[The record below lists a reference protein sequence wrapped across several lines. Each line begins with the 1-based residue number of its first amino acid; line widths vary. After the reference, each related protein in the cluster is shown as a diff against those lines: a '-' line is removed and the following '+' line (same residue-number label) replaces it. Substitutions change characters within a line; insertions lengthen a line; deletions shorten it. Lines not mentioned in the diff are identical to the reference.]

1 MKWKTRAL
9 SQNIKERFRKWNEKM
24 KNEFSYDV
32 LKDKY
37 GKRVGNYKGRD
48 VIVRSKYDDLGD
60 NVYVLYDYNN
70 AFIVDGYWI
79 ANVSEDGNLNHRR
92 ATPWVKLTRDEEYY
106 VSPVG
111 VKAESEAK
119 SEIELKV
126 DMSLVDSLLESAYN
140 DILSDLM
147 YTEG

>member
-1 MKWKTRAL
+1 
-9 SQNIKERFRKWNEKM
+9 M

-37 GKRVGNYKGRD
+37 SKRVGNYKGRD

-79 ANVSEDGNLNHRR
+79 ANVSEDGNLNHRK
-92 ATPWVKLTRDEEYY
+92 ATPWVKFTRDEEYY
-106 VSPVG
+106 APPVG
-111 VKAESEAK
+111 VKVESEVK
-119 SEIELKV
+119 PEVNI
-126 DMSLVDSLLESAYN
+126 DINTSLVDSLLESAYN

-147 YTEG
+147 YKEG

>member
-1 MKWKTRAL
+1 
-9 SQNIKERFRKWNEKM
+9 M

-92 ATPWVKLTRDEEYY
+92 AEPWVKLA
-106 VSPVG
+106 SPAG
-111 VKAESEAK
+111 RPFECSDGDSGGENDI
-119 SEIELKV
+119 SLDV
-126 DMSLVDSLLESAYN
+126 DSTLVDSLLESAYN

-147 YTEG
+147 YKEN

>member
-1 MKWKTRAL
+1 
-9 SQNIKERFRKWNEKM
+9 M

-37 GKRVGNYKGRD
+37 SKRVGNYKGRD

-92 ATPWVKLTRDEEYY
+92 AEPWVKIA
-106 VSPVG
+106 SPAG
-111 VKAESEAK
+111 RAARCPKGDSGGENDSG
-119 SEIELKV
+119 SEISLNV
-126 DMSLVDSLLESAYN
+126 DMTLVDSLLDRGVSTPPYLPSGYLSAD
-140 DILSDLM
+140 DILNSVF
-147 YTEG
+147 E

>member
-1 MKWKTRAL
+1 
-9 SQNIKERFRKWNEKM
+9 M

-60 NVYVLYDYNN
+60 NVYILYDYNN
-70 AFIVDGYWI
+70 ALIVDGYWI
-79 ANVSEDGNLNHRR
+79 AKIEENGALSRRQVSSVWKPMEREDLSADKPFECSDG
-92 ATPWVKLTRDEEYY
+92 D
-106 VSPVG
+106 SG
-111 VKAESEAK
+111 ISFD
-119 SEIELKV
+119 V
-126 DMSLVDSLLESAYN
+126 DSTLVDSLLESAYN

-147 YTEG
+147 YKE

>member
-1 MKWKTRAL
+1 
-9 SQNIKERFRKWNEKM
+9 M

-37 GKRVGNYKGRD
+37 AKRVGNYKGRD

-92 ATPWVKLTRDEEYY
+92 AEPWVKVASPAGRPLTC
-106 VSPVG
+106 S
-111 VKAESEAK
+111 ESNSGGENDI
-119 SEIELKV
+119 SLDV
-126 DMSLVDSLLESAYN
+126 DSTLVDSLLESAYN

-147 YTEG
+147 YKEG

>member
-1 MKWKTRAL
+1 
-9 SQNIKERFRKWNEKM
+9 M

-37 GKRVGNYKGRD
+37 SKRVGNYKGRD

-92 ATPWVKLTRDEEYY
+92 VEPWVKMERA
-106 VSPVG
+106 SPAG
-111 VKAESEAK
+111 RPFECSDGDSGGENDI
-119 SEIELKV
+119 SLNV
-126 DMSLVDSLLESAYN
+126 DSTLVDSLLESAYN

-147 YTEG
+147 YKE

>member
-1 MKWKTRAL
+1 
-9 SQNIKERFRKWNEKM
+9 M

-37 GKRVGNYKGRD
+37 STRVGNYKGRD
-48 VIVRSKYDDLGD
+48 VIVRSKYDVLGD
-60 NVYVLYDYNN
+60 NVYIIYD
-70 AFIVDGYWI
+70 AEGLFSSRGFPLVVDGYVVAYVNENGDVNKCKEFRWVPLKRG
-79 ANVSEDGNLNHRR
+79 AEQD
-92 ATPWVKLTRDEEYY
+92 TPSIGQVKNDVIPEEM
-106 VSPVG
+106 
-111 VKAESEAK
+111 
-119 SEIELKV
+119 KV

>member
-1 MKWKTRAL
+1 
-9 SQNIKERFRKWNEKM
+9 M

-92 ATPWVKLTRDEEYY
+92 AEPWVKLTRDEEYY

-111 VKAESEAK
+111 VKVESEAK

-126 DMSLVDSLLESAYN
+126 DSTLVDSLLESAYN

-147 YTEG
+147 YKEG

>member
-1 MKWKTRAL
+1 
-9 SQNIKERFRKWNEKM
+9 M

-37 GKRVGNYKGRD
+37 SKRVGNYKGRD

-92 ATPWVKLTRDEEYY
+92 AEPWVKMERT
-106 VSPVG
+106 SPVDRPLACPKSDSG
-111 VKAESEAK
+111 GENDSG
-119 SEIELKV
+119 SEISLNV
-126 DMSLVDSLLESAYN
+126 DMTLVDSLLDRGVDTPTYFPRGYLSAD
-140 DILSDLM
+140 DILNSVFK
-147 YTEG
+147 

>member
-1 MKWKTRAL
+1 
-9 SQNIKERFRKWNEKM
+9 M

-37 GKRVGNYKGRD
+37 SKRVGNYKGRD

-92 ATPWVKLTRDEEYY
+92 AEPWVKMSRPTADIS
-106 VSPVG
+106 SPGPV
-111 VKAESEAK
+111 VESD
-119 SEIELKV
+119 SGSDIDINV
-126 DMSLVDSLLESAYN
+126 DMTLVDSLLESAYN

-147 YTEG
+147 YKEG

>member
-1 MKWKTRAL
+1 
-9 SQNIKERFRKWNEKM
+9 M

-48 VIVRSKYDDLGD
+48 VIVRSKYDDLGN

-70 AFIVDGYWI
+70 AFIVYCYWI

-92 ATPWVKLTRDEEYY
+92 AEPWVKVERTSPAGRPLTCPKEDLDN
-106 VSPVG
+106 G
-111 VKAESEAK
+111 
-119 SEIELKV
+119 IKV

-147 YTEG
+147 YKE

>member
-1 MKWKTRAL
+1 
-9 SQNIKERFRKWNEKM
+9 M

-37 GKRVGNYKGRD
+37 SKRVGNYKGRD

-92 ATPWVKLTRDEEYY
+92 AEPWVKLTRDEEYY

-111 VKAESEAK
+111 VKVESETK
-119 SEIELKV
+119 PEIELKV
-126 DMSLVDSLLESAYN
+126 DSTLVDSLLESAYN

-147 YTEG
+147 YKEG

>member
-1 MKWKTRAL
+1 
-9 SQNIKERFRKWNEKM
+9 M

-79 ANVSEDGNLNHRR
+79 ANVSEEGNLNHRR
-92 ATPWVKLTRDEEYY
+92 AEPWVKMSRPTSDTSSLG
-106 VSPVG
+106 PG
-111 VKAESEAK
+111 VESETMP
-119 SEIELKV
+119 EINLEV

-147 YTEG
+147 YKEG

>member
-1 MKWKTRAL
+1 
-9 SQNIKERFRKWNEKM
+9 M

-37 GKRVGNYKGRD
+37 SKRVGNYKGRD

-92 ATPWVKLTRDEEYY
+92 VEPWVKVERT
-106 VSPVG
+106 SPVG
-111 VKAESEAK
+111 RPLTCPESDSGGENDI
-119 SEIELKV
+119 SLDV
-126 DMSLVDSLLESAYN
+126 DSTLVDSLLESAYN

-147 YTEG
+147 YKEG

>member
-1 MKWKTRAL
+1 
-9 SQNIKERFRKWNEKM
+9 M

-92 ATPWVKLTRDEEYY
+92 AEPWVKLTRDEEYY

-111 VKAESEAK
+111 VKVESEAK

-126 DMSLVDSLLESAYN
+126 DSTLVDSLLDRGVSTPPYLPSGYLSAD
-140 DILSDLM
+140 DILNSVFK
-147 YTEG
+147 

>member
-1 MKWKTRAL
+1 
-9 SQNIKERFRKWNEKM
+9 M

-60 NVYVLYDYNN
+60 NVYILYDYNN
-70 AFIVDGYWI
+70 ALIVDGYWI
-79 ANVSEDGNLNHRR
+79 AKIEENGALSRRQVSSVWE
-92 ATPWVKLTRDEEYY
+92 P
-106 VSPVG
+106 VSPTG
-111 VKAESEAK
+111 RPFECSEGD
-119 SEIELKV
+119 SGGENDISLDV
-126 DMSLVDSLLESAYN
+126 DSTLVDSLLESAYN

-147 YTEG
+147 YAEG

>member
-1 MKWKTRAL
+1 
-9 SQNIKERFRKWNEKM
+9 M

-37 GKRVGNYKGRD
+37 SKRVGNYKGRD

-92 ATPWVKLTRDEEYY
+92 AEPWVKVASPAGRPLTC
-106 VSPVG
+106 P
-111 VKAESEAK
+111 ESNLGGEIDSG
-119 SEIELKV
+119 SEISLNV
-126 DMSLVDSLLESAYN
+126 DMTLVDSLLESAYN

-147 YTEG
+147 YKEN